1 MECIAHV
8 RFGFSFASKMFY
20 MFYCNEDKLQELPSS
35 TKTKLDELRST
46 TKQVIKK
53 GVIKEPRDF
62 ITKQIVREYGFLY
75 LEKLAKQT
83 EFSDWLVEET
93 QVLRRSS
100 IHSS

>member
-8 RFGFSFASKMFY
+8 RFGVSFASKMFY
-20 MFYCNEDKLQELPSS
+20 MFYCNQDKLQELPSS
-35 TKTKLDELRST
+35 TKNKLDELRST
-46 TKQVIKK
+46 TKQVIKE

-62 ITKQIVREYGFLY
+62 ITKQIVREYGFPY
-75 LEKLAKQT
+75 LEKLAKLT